1 MFSAPQMTF
10 YSHDLARMAAFY
22 EAAGF
27 RLAFRTPAEGPP
39 DHVELAL
46 DGFSLGIAL
55 SSSAQRDHGLPADPT
70 GAAAEVVLWTDDVD
84 RGVAHLEAAGATL
97 LSAPH
102 DWLDA
107 LRVAWVTDPDGNPVQ
122 LVQHRA

>member
-10 YSHDLARMAAFY
+10 YSHDLARMVAFY

-46 DGFSLGIAL
+46 DGFTLGIAL
-55 SSSAQRDHGLPADPT
+55 SSSARRDHGLAADPA

-84 RGVAHLEAAGATL
+84 RGAAHLEEAGASL

-107 LRVAWVTDPDGNPVQ
+107 LRVAWVADPDGNPVQ

>member
-10 YSHDLARMAAFY
+10 YSRDVARLVAFY

-27 RLAFRTPAEGPP
+27 RLVFRTPAEGPP

-46 DGFSLGIAL
+46 DGFKLGIAL
-55 SSSAQRDHGLPADPT
+55 SSAAQRDHGLAADAD

-84 RGVAHLEAAGATL
+84 RGITQLQDAGATS

-102 DWLDA
+102 DWLEG
-107 LRVAWVTDPDGNPVQ
+107 LRVAWVADPDGNPVQ